1 MMNALAHLPNSGNY
15 LVLLRGRLRLRIA
28 DIVRLEADRNY
39 TRFVLA
45 DGRTLLM
52 ARTLGSFEKEL
63 PAVFFRANKSVLV
76 NRLHIKVFAKDWLEM
91 IDGFG
96 VVVARRRKI

>member
-1 MMNALAHLPNSGNY
+1 M
-15 LVLLRGRLRLRIA
+15 VLLRGRLRLRIA

-39 TRFVLA
+39 TCLVLA

-63 PAVFFRANKSVLV
+63 PNVFFRANKSVLV
-76 NRLHIKVFAKDWLEM
+76 NRLYVKVLMKDWVELK
-91 IDGFG
+91 DGFG
-96 VVVARRRKI
+96 VAVARRRKI

>member
-1 MMNALAHLPNSGNY
+1 MMNALSHLPNSGNY

-63 PAVFFRANKSVLV
+63 PTVFFRANKSVLV